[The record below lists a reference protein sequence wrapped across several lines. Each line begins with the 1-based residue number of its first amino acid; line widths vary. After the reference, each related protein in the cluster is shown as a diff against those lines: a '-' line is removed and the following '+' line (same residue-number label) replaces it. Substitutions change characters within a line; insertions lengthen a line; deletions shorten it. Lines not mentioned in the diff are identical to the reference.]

1 MMKKLLLLYIF
12 FFVSSALFGQ
22 TIKVVDKTT
31 LKPVKNVKISTLAG
45 KSVSTDVF
53 GEANISDF
61 KNETSITFNSTDFAD
76 AIFSYTSLENA
87 GFYVMLSEKTYTTD
101 EIVVS
106 ADRYSENQKDVPR
119 QISVLNENDI
129 KYSNVQTTADLL
141 EKTGEVFV
149 QRSQQGG
156 GSPVLRGFEASRVLI
171 VIDGVR
177 LNNLI
182 YRAGHLQNV
191 IRVDNNMLER
201 TEVLFGSGSLMYGSD
216 ALGGVL
222 SFYTRNPLLSKTD
235 NVLYKGDAF
244 VRYSTANEE
253 KTGHINLNIGG
264 KKLGFLGSFTYSS
277 FGDLRMG
284 GHYDVTANESWK
296 RLMYTSRINGVD
308 VMTINDNYNIQ
319 KQTAYNQ
326 YDILGKLIYKPSE
339 NAQHTF
345 NFQFSNTNDVP
356 RYDRLNIIGGSG
368 NFTYAD
374 WHYGPET
381 RLMGSYKLDLKNEKS
396 FYDNAQLIASYQN
409 IKESRVTRRFGNA
422 NLTSQNEKVDVF
434 TLNFDLNKKFSN
446 NIIRYG
452 IEGTYNTVNS
462 TANSSNII
470 TNVQSPAASRY
481 PDGGNNMYSFAGY
494 LSHSIKLSD
503 QFTMSEGLR
512 LSYVAL
518 NSKFTDTTF
527 YKFPFTEANQK
538 NAAITGQLGL
548 VYTPAPDWRFYI
560 NGATGF
566 RAPDVDDLTKVF
578 ESVPGTSE
586 SIGSVV
592 VPNPDLKPE
601 YSYTGELGVSKIFD
615 NRIKLEGVAY
625 YTYFQNAITAGP
637 FQYNGKDTIIYQGF
651 PALVSA
657 NQNAAKG
664 AYIFGYTLNFSADLT
679 NYLSLKSS
687 LNFTYGRIKTD
698 STDYPLDHIP
708 PVLGKT
714 SLLLTLN
721 KFKGDFSVI
730 YNGWKRIWDYN
741 MLGEDNFSD
750 ATPNGMPAWYTLNLS
765 AAYQITPNFQV
776 QARLDNI
783 LDQNYR
789 PFASGMNAPGRNLVL
804 TLRAGM

>member
-1 MMKKLLLLYIF
+1 MKKLLLLYIF
-12 FFVSSALFGQ
+12 FFVSSALFSQ
-22 TIKVVDKTT
+22 NIKVVDKAT
-31 LKPVKNVKISTLAG
+31 LKPVKDVKISTLAG

-76 AIFSYTSLENA
+76 AIYSYSSLENA
-87 GFYVMLSEKTYTTD
+87 GFYVMLSEKTYKTD

-106 ADRYSENQKDVPR
+106 ADRSGENQKDVPR
-119 QISVLNENDI
+119 QIKVMNENDM

-182 YRAGHLQNV
+182 YRVGHLQNV

-216 ALGGVL
+216 ALGGVM
-222 SFYTRNPLLSKTD
+222 SFYTRNPVLSKTD
-235 NVLYKGDAF
+235 NILYKGDAF
-244 VRYSTANEE
+244 ARYSTANQE

-284 GHYDVTANESWK
+284 GHYDVTANPNWK
-296 RLMYTSRINGVD
+296 RLMYTERINGVD
-308 VMTINDNYNIQ
+308 VMTLNDNYNNQ

-326 YDILGKLIYKPSE
+326 YDVLGKLIFKQSE
-339 NAQHTF
+339 NVQHTF
-345 NFQFSNTNDVP
+345 NFQFSNTNNIP

-381 RLMGSYKLDLKNEKS
+381 RLMGSYKLDLKNENS
-396 FYDNAQLIASYQN
+396 FYDNAQLIAAYQN
-409 IKESRVTRRFGNA
+409 IKESRVTRRFGNV
-422 NLTSQNEKVDVF
+422 NLVSQNEKVDVF

-446 NIIRYG
+446 NVIRYG
-452 IEGTYNTVNS
+452 VEGTYNTVNS
-462 TANSSNII
+462 TANSTNIN
-470 TNVQSPAASRY
+470 TNVQKPAASRY
-481 PDGGNNMYSFAGY
+481 PDGGNYMYSFAGY
-494 LSHSIKLSD
+494 LAHSIKLSD

-548 VYTPAPDWRFYI
+548 VYTPTPDWRFYI

-578 ESVPGTSE
+578 ESVPGTASTL
-586 SIGSVV
+586 GSVV

-601 YSYTGELGVSKIFD
+601 YTYTGEFGISKIFD

-625 YTYFQNAITAGP
+625 YTYFQNAITGGP
-637 FQYNGKDTIIYQGF
+637 YQYNGKDTIIYQGF

-679 NYLSLKSS
+679 NYLSLTSS
-687 LNFTYGRIKTD
+687 INFTYGRIKTD

-721 KFKGDFSVI
+721 KFKGDFSVN
-730 YNGWKRIWDYN
+730 YNGWKHIWDYN
-741 MLGEDNFSD
+741 MFGEDNFSD
-750 ATPNGMPAWYTLNLS
+750 ATPNGMPGWYTLNLS

-789 PFASGMNAPGRNLVL
+789 PFASGMNAPGRNFVL